1 MTAMTAPDLP
11 VPAVVPLE
19 RTVVAVVL
27 EWRGRVALLRR
38 SAGVRHDRGR
48 WHCVTGY
55 VEAGSTPTQQAWREL
70 HEETGLGVTE
80 LEAFDTGL
88 VIGLVDES
96 GLDWRVHTFRAVT
109 TQRRLR
115 LDDEHDS
122 YRWVRPVAVRGYEN
136 RVAWLDDVL
145 VAAPPR
151 R

>member
-1 MTAMTAPDLP
+1 MTAVTAPEA
-11 VPAVVPLE
+11 PAPGPVPLE

-38 SAGVRHDRGR
+38 GVGVAHDRGR

-55 VEAGSTPTQQAWREL
+55 VDQGSTPEEQAWREL
-70 HEETGLGVTE
+70 HEETGLGVAE
-80 LEAFDTGL
+80 LDAFEVGH
-88 VIGLVDES
+88 VISLVDEAGRNWS
-96 GLDWRVHTFRAVT
+96 VHTFRAVT

-115 LDDEHDS
+115 LDDEHDA
-122 YRWVRPVAVRGYEN
+122 YRWVRPVAVSGYDN

-145 VAAPPR
+145 DAAPPR